1 MMDIMLTT
9 EHMRASPFKRALRLL
24 KQAPNWNFVHR
35 RPSAGKEIVSI
46 RAFIRG
52 KMNKKCMKC
61 NVPLEGFLYG
71 LIAKPIF
78 GVKPSKK
85 QRFVQ

>member
-1 MMDIMLTT
+1 
-9 EHMRASPFKRALRLL
+9 
-24 KQAPNWNFVHR
+24 
-35 RPSAGKEIVSI
+35 
-46 RAFIRG
+46 
-52 KMNKKCMKC
+52 MNKKCMKC

-85 QRFVQ
+85 NRDLCNKCENKEK

>member
-1 MMDIMLTT
+1 
-9 EHMRASPFKRALRLL
+9 
-24 KQAPNWNFVHR
+24 
-35 RPSAGKEIVSI
+35 
-46 RAFIRG
+46 
-52 KMNKKCMKC
+52 MNKKCMKC

-85 QRFVQ
+85 TEICAINAKIRKNEKIHNRHCNWT